1 MQLCVPGG
9 SLTKRRIMVAD
20 DNVDAAST
28 LGTLL
33 EIMGHEVRIVHDGK
47 AAVEAAAAFSPDV
60 VLLDIGM
67 PHLNGYEACSGIRMQ
82 SSNKDLL
89 IVALTGWT
97 GDNMKER
104 ARQAGFDYYLIK
116 PVEIAAIENLLQDH
130 PASPT

>member
-1 MQLCVPGG
+1 
-9 SLTKRRIMVAD
+9 MVAD

-67 PHLNGYEACSGIRMQ
+67 PHLNGYEACAGIR
-82 SSNKDLL
+82 
-89 IVALTGWT
+89 
-97 GDNMKER
+97 
-104 ARQAGFDYYLIK
+104 
-116 PVEIAAIENLLQDH
+116 
-130 PASPT
+130 